1 MLSYSGFTARPGMAA
16 SNGRGARA
24 ADRTRPVRDVPA
36 LDADQMREVDW
47 LMVGELH
54 R

>member
-1 MLSYSGFTARPGMAA
+1 MTPC
-16 SNGRGARA
+16 NGLGARA

-36 LDADQMREVDW
+36 LDADQMRKVDR